1 MKKFKD
7 INELHSYLE
16 RKAKRIIKAYYTDWK
31 NYDRPALMK
40 ATGEK
45 ETIYIILRNY
55 GSYLYT
61 EKELC
66 DPEYKFAATVFDY
79 YTKENDG
86 AYFYKVD
93 LYRLTVEELPA
104 GLPKW
109 IKDIREEKEKAA

>member
-7 INELHSYLE
+7 INDLHSYLE

-45 ETIYIILRNY
+45 ATVYIILRKH

-61 EKELC
+61 EKHLL
-66 DPEYKFAATVFDY
+66 DPAAVWAETVMNY
-79 YTKENDG
+79 YTDQEE
-86 AYFYKVD
+86 ATYYKID
-93 LYRLTVEELPA
+93 LRNLTAEIIPA

-109 IKDIREEKEKAA
+109 IKDIREQQKAA